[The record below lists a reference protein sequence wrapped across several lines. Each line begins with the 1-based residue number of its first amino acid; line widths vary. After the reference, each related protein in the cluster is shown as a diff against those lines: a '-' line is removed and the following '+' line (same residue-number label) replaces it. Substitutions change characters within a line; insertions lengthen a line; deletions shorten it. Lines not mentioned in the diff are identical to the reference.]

1 MMRDILCVTEF
12 ETVENCY
19 RSFSIDL
26 LATPKNFLLRHFI
39 GSEYNTFRV
48 INREDS
54 DMIELRSP
62 TLVSSYIDKKSLRVA
77 FDLNK
82 HIVMALKNSKHKVV
96 IPKPNLEWLF
106 STGREDV
113 KWNPVYEKMGQ
124 FDLEFEDKF
133 QSNFSMAQIA
143 YVKHPRINDM
153 ADVFPF

>member
-1 MMRDILCVTEF
+1 MKRNILIVSEF
-12 ETVENCY
+12 EVVHDCY
-19 RSFSIDL
+19 RSFSISL
-26 LATPKNFLLRHFI
+26 LATPKNFVIRHFI
-39 GSEYNTFRV
+39 DSEYNAFRV

-133 QSNFSMAQIA
+133 QTNFSMAQIA
-143 YVKHPRINDM
+143 YVKHPQINYM
-153 ADVFPF
+153 DVFPF

>member
-1 MMRDILCVTEF
+1 MKRNILCVTEF

-26 LATPKNFLLRHFI
+26 LATPKNFFI
-39 GSEYNTFRV
+39 RQILGSDYNTFRV

-62 TLVSSYIDKKSLRVA
+62 TLGSSYIDKKSLRVA

-82 HIVMALKNSKHKVV
+82 HIVMSLKNSKHKVV

-106 STGREDV
+106 STGREDI

-143 YVKHPRINDM
+143 YVKHPQINYM
-153 ADVFPF
+153 DVFPF